1 MGRRHPDWIK
11 VKAPGDPNY
20 LRLKR
25 ILREKNLH
33 TVCEEAR
40 CPNIG
45 ECWGNKT
52 ATFLILGDT
61 CTRGCRFCAIDKG
74 KPLALDPEEPRN
86 VALVVKDLGLSH
98 IVVTSVNRDDLPD
111 GGAGHFAKTVFWI
124 KNLNPGIRVELL
136 IPDFAGNLAALETV
150 VNSGI
155 EILNHNIET
164 VPRLYGKVRPGHSY
178 ECSLN
183 ILREAKRLRRDPSTR
198 APALAGGSRSGF
210 RPTGVVEGATGLP
223 VGLHMLTKSGFMV
236 GVGETGDEVMTILRD
251 LREHE
256 VDIVTIGQYLQP
268 SNRQL
273 RVERYVSPEEFKEF
287 KTAGEKLGF
296 RHVESGPLV
305 RSSYHAWSHV
315 S

>member
-1 MGRRHPDWIK
+1 MPRRHPDWIK
-11 VKAPGDPNY
+11 VKSPGSPNY

-25 ILREKNLH
+25 LMREGNLH

-45 ECWGNKT
+45 ECWANKT

-74 KPLALDPEEPRN
+74 KPLALDPHEPRN
-86 VALVVKDLGLSH
+86 VALVVRDLGLRH

-111 GGAGHFAKTVFWI
+111 GGAGHYAKTVFWI
-124 KNLNPGIRVELL
+124 RQLNPGIRVELL
-136 IPDFAGNLAALETV
+136 IPDFEGNLQALESV

-178 ECSLN
+178 DCSLK
-183 ILREAKRLRRDPSTR
+183 ILQQAKRLR
-198 APALAGGSRSGF
+198 GG
-210 RPTGVVEGATGLP
+210 L
-223 VGLHMLTKSGFMV
+223 LTKSGFMV
-236 GVGETGDEVMTILRD
+236 GVGETRDEIMATLHD
-251 LREHE
+251 LRENN

-268 SNRQL
+268 TNRQL
-273 RVERYVSPEEFKEF
+273 KVERYVSPDEFREF
-287 KTAGEKLGF
+287 KTEADKLGF

-315 S
+315 N

>member
-1 MGRRHPDWIK
+1 MNSGGKPMGS
-11 VKAPGDPNY
+11 AA
-20 LRLKR
+20 
-25 ILREKNLH
+25 
-33 TVCEEAR
+33 EAM
-40 CPNIG
+40 IA
-45 ECWGNKT
+45 
-52 ATFLILGDT
+52 ATM
-61 CTRGCRFCAIDKG
+61 RCRFCAIDKG

-86 VALVVKDLGLSH
+86 VGLVVKDLGLAH
-98 IVVTSVNRDDLPD
+98 IVVTSVNRDDLLD

-124 KNLNPGIRVELL
+124 KRLNPGIRVEVL
-136 IPDFAGNLAALETV
+136 IPDFAGNLTALQTV

-183 ILREAKRLRRDPSTR
+183 VLKETKNLRGD
-198 APALAGGSRSGF
+198 
-210 RPTGVVEGATGLP
+210 V
-223 VGLHMLTKSGFMV
+223 LTKSGFML
-236 GVGETGDEVMTILRD
+236 GVGETGEEVMVTLRD

-273 RVERYVSPEEFKEF
+273 KVERYVTPEEFLALKS
-287 KTAGEKLGF
+287 AAEKLGF

-315 S
+315 N

>member
-1 MGRRHPDWIK
+1 MPRRHPDWIK
-11 VKAPGDPNY
+11 VKAPGNPNY

-25 ILREKNLH
+25 LMREKNLH

-86 VALVVKDLGLSH
+86 VAFVVKDLDLDH

-111 GGAGHFAKTVFWI
+111 GGAAHFAQTVFWI
-124 KNLNPGIRVELL
+124 KQLNPGTRVELL
-136 IPDFAGNLAALETV
+136 VPDFAGNLRSLETV
-150 VNSGI
+150 VDSGI

-178 ECSLN
+178 EGSLN
-183 ILREAKRLRRDPSTR
+183 LLKAAKEH
-198 APALAGGSRSGF
+198 
-210 RPTGVVEGATGLP
+210 RPEI
-223 VGLHMLTKSGFMV
+223 LTKSGFML
-236 GVGETGDEVMTILRD
+236 GVGETAHEVLATLQDLRD
-251 LREHE
+251 NH

-268 SNRQL
+268 STRQL
-273 RVERYVSPEEFKEF
+273 KVERYVTPEEFQEF
-287 KTAGEKLGF
+287 KAKAELLGF

-315 S
+315 A

>member
-1 MGRRHPDWIK
+1 MPRHHPDWIK
-11 VKAPGDPNY
+11 VKAPGNPNY
-20 LRLKR
+20 LHLKR

-33 TVCEEAR
+33 SVCEEAR

-86 VALVVKDLGLSH
+86 VALVVKDLGLEH

-111 GGAGHFAKTVFWI
+111 GGAGHFAKTVLWI
-124 KNLNPGIRVELL
+124 KSLNPGIRVELL
-136 IPDFAGNLAALETV
+136 IPDFDGNLQALETV
-150 VNSGI
+150 INSGI

-178 ECSLN
+178 DCSLN
-183 ILREAKRLRRDPSTR
+183 LLREAKKRRAD
-198 APALAGGSRSGF
+198 
-210 RPTGVVEGATGLP
+210 V
-223 VGLHMLTKSGFMV
+223 LTKSGFML
-236 GVGETGDEVMTILRD
+236 GVGETCEEVMRTLHD
-251 LREHE
+251 LRAHE

-268 SNRQL
+268 SSRQL
-273 RVERYVSPEEFKEF
+273 KVERYLTPEEFGEF
-287 KTAGEKLGF
+287 KRAADAMGF

-315 S
+315 N

>member
-1 MGRRHPDWIK
+1 MPRRHPDWIK
-11 VKAPGDPNY
+11 VKAPGNPNY
-20 LRLKR
+20 LRLKQ

-74 KPLALDPEEPRN
+74 KPAALNPEEPRN
-86 VALVVKDLGLSH
+86 VALVVKDLGLDH

-111 GGAGHFAKTVFWI
+111 GGAAHFAKTVFWI
-124 KNLNPGIRVELL
+124 KALNPQIRVELL
-136 IPDFAGNLAALETV
+136 IPDFDGNLQALKIV
-150 VNSGI
+150 VKSGI

-183 ILREAKRLRRDPSTR
+183 ILTEAKKFRDD
-198 APALAGGSRSGF
+198 
-210 RPTGVVEGATGLP
+210 V
-223 VGLHMLTKSGFMV
+223 LTKSGLML
-236 GVGETGDEVMTILRD
+236 GVGETYNEVIATLQE
-251 LREHE
+251 LREKK
-256 VDIVTIGQYLQP
+256 VDIVTLGQYLQP

-273 RVERYVSPEEFKEF
+273 KVDRYVTPDEFKEF
-287 KTAGEKLGF
+287 KMAGEKLGF

>member
-1 MGRRHPDWIK
+1 MQSLEHLKRFQRREPLSKMPRRHPDWIK
-11 VKAPGDPNY
+11 VKAPGNLNY
-20 LRLKR
+20 LRLKQ

-74 KPLALDPEEPRN
+74 KPVALDPEEPRN
-86 VALVVKDLGLSH
+86 VALVVKDLGLDH

-124 KNLNPGIRVELL
+124 KALNPQIRVELL
-136 IPDFAGNLAALETV
+136 IPDFEGNLQALKTV
-150 VNSGI
+150 VQSGI

-183 ILREAKRLRRDPSTR
+183 ILTEAKKFRDD
-198 APALAGGSRSGF
+198 
-210 RPTGVVEGATGLP
+210 V
-223 VGLHMLTKSGFMV
+223 LTKSGLML
-236 GVGETGDEVMTILRD
+236 GVGETYDEVIVTLQE
-251 LREHE
+251 LREKK
-256 VDIVTIGQYLQP
+256 VDIVTLGQYLQP

-273 RVERYVSPEEFKEF
+273 KVERYVTPDEFQEFKM
-287 KTAGEKLGF
+287 AGEKLGF

-315 S
+315 G

>member
-11 VKAPGDPNY
+11 VKAPGNPNY

-33 TVCEEAR
+33 SVCEEAR

-61 CTRGCRFCAIDKG
+61 CTRGCRLCAIDKG
-74 KPLALDPEEPRN
+74 RPAALDPDEPRN
-86 VALVVKDLGLSH
+86 VGLVVKELGLDH

-111 GGAGHFAKTVFWI
+111 GGAAHFAKTVFWI
-124 KNLNPGIRVELL
+124 KSVNPGIRVELL
-136 IPDFAGNLAALETV
+136 IPDFEGNLQALKIV
-150 VNSGI
+150 VESGI

-183 ILREAKRLRRDPSTR
+183 MLREAKKLRAD
-198 APALAGGSRSGF
+198 
-210 RPTGVVEGATGLP
+210 
-223 VGLHMLTKSGFMV
+223 MLTKSGFML
-236 GVGETGDEVMTILRD
+236 GVGENFDEVMTTLQNLRD
-251 LREHE
+251 NH

-273 RVERYVSPEEFKEF
+273 KVERYVPPAEFQELKAKAEQ
-287 KTAGEKLGF
+287 LGF

-315 S
+315 N

>member
-1 MGRRHPDWIK
+1 MPRRHPDWIK
-11 VKAPGDPNY
+11 VKAPGNLNY
-20 LRLKR
+20 LRLKQ

-45 ECWGNKT
+45 ECWSNKT

-74 KPLALDPEEPRN
+74 KPVALDPEEPRN
-86 VALVVKDLGLSH
+86 VALVVKELGLDH

-111 GGAGHFAKTVFWI
+111 GGAAHFAKTVFWI
-124 KNLNPGIRVELL
+124 KALNPQIRVELL
-136 IPDFAGNLAALETV
+136 IPDFEGNLQALRTV
-150 VNSGI
+150 VQSGI

-183 ILREAKRLRRDPSTR
+183 ILTEAKKFRDD
-198 APALAGGSRSGF
+198 
-210 RPTGVVEGATGLP
+210 V
-223 VGLHMLTKSGFMV
+223 LTKSGLML
-236 GVGETGDEVMTILRD
+236 GVGETYNEVVATLQE
-251 LREHE
+251 LREKK
-256 VDIVTIGQYLQP
+256 VDIVTLGQYLQP
-268 SNRQL
+268 STRQL
-273 RVERYVSPEEFKEF
+273 KVDRYVTPAEFKEL
-287 KTAGEKLGF
+287 KMAGEKLGF

-315 S
+315 G

>member
-1 MGRRHPDWIK
+1 MPRRHPDWIK
-11 VKAPGDPNY
+11 VKGPGNLDY

-74 KPLALDPEEPRN
+74 KPRALDPEEPRN
-86 VALVVKDLGLSH
+86 VALVVKDLRLDH

-111 GGAGHFAKTVFWI
+111 GGADHFAKTVFWI
-124 KNLNPGIRVELL
+124 KTLNPGIRVELL
-136 IPDFAGNLAALETV
+136 IPDFEGNLQALETV

-164 VPRLYGKVRPGHSY
+164 VPRLYGRVRPGHSY

-183 ILREAKRLRRDPSTR
+183 ILKHAKEMRDQ
-198 APALAGGSRSGF
+198 
-210 RPTGVVEGATGLP
+210 V
-223 VGLHMLTKSGFMV
+223 LTKSGFML
-236 GVGETGDEVMTILRD
+236 GVGETYDEVMATLKD
-251 LREHE
+251 LREKN

-273 RVERYVSPEEFKEF
+273 RVERYVTPDEFKEF
-287 KTAGEKLGF
+287 KAAAERLGF

-315 S
+315 R

>member
-1 MGRRHPDWIK
+1 MPRRHPDWIK
-11 VKAPGDPNY
+11 VKAPGSPNY
-20 LRLKR
+20 LRLKH

-86 VALVVKDLGLSH
+86 VALVVKDLGLDH

-124 KNLNPGIRVELL
+124 KALNPQIRVELL
-136 IPDFAGNLAALETV
+136 IPDFDGNLQALKTV
-150 VNSGI
+150 VESGI

-183 ILREAKRLRRDPSTR
+183 ILSEAKRYRDD
-198 APALAGGSRSGF
+198 
-210 RPTGVVEGATGLP
+210 V
-223 VGLHMLTKSGFMV
+223 LTKSGLML
-236 GVGETGDEVMTILRD
+236 GVGETHNEVIATLEELRD
-251 LREHE
+251 KK
-256 VDIVTIGQYLQP
+256 VDIVTLGQYLQP

-273 RVERYVSPEEFKEF
+273 KVDRYVTPDEFNEFKM
-287 KTAGEKLGF
+287 AGKKLGF

-315 S
+315 G

>member
-1 MGRRHPDWIK
+1 MPRRHPDWIK
-11 VKAPGDPNY
+11 VKAPGNPNY
-20 LRLKR
+20 LRLKH

-74 KPLALDPEEPRN
+74 RPAALDPEEPRN
-86 VALVVKDLGLSH
+86 VALVVKDLGLDH

-111 GGAGHFAKTVFWI
+111 GGAAHFAKTVFWI
-124 KNLNPGIRVELL
+124 KSLNPQIRVELL
-136 IPDFAGNLAALETV
+136 IPDFDGNLQALKTV
-150 VNSGI
+150 VESGI

-164 VPRLYGKVRPGHSY
+164 VPRLYGKVRPGHTY

-183 ILREAKRLRRDPSTR
+183 ILTEAKK
-198 APALAGGSRSGF
+198 F
-210 RPTGVVEGATGLP
+210 RGDV
-223 VGLHMLTKSGFMV
+223 LTKSGLML
-236 GVGETGDEVMTILRD
+236 GVGETYDEVIATLQE
-251 LREHE
+251 LREKK
-256 VDIVTIGQYLQP
+256 VDIVTLGQYLQP

-273 RVERYVSPEEFKEF
+273 KVDRYVTPDEFKEF
-287 KTAGEKLGF
+287 RMVGEKLGF

-315 S
+315 G

>member
-1 MGRRHPDWIK
+1 MPRRHPEWIK
-11 VKAPGDPNY
+11 VKAPGSPNY

-25 ILREKNLH
+25 ILRDKNLH

-45 ECWGNKT
+45 ECWGNNT

-86 VALVVKDLGLSH
+86 VALVVKDLGLDH

-111 GGAGHFAKTVFWI
+111 GGSSHFAKTVFWI
-124 KNLNPGIRVELL
+124 KSLSPATRVELL
-136 IPDFAGNLAALETV
+136 IPDFDGSLAAVKTV
-150 VNSGI
+150 VDSGI

-178 ECSLN
+178 ECSLDVLKSAKE
-183 ILREAKRLRRDPSTR
+183 LRSDL
-198 APALAGGSRSGF
+198 
-210 RPTGVVEGATGLP
+210 
-223 VGLHMLTKSGFMV
+223 LTKSGLML
-236 GVGETGDEVMTILRD
+236 GVGESYEEVVRTLHD
-251 LREHE
+251 LRRNQ
-256 VDIVTIGQYLQP
+256 VDIVTLGQYLQP

-273 RVERYVSPEEFKEF
+273 KVERYVTPAEFIEFKSAAE
-287 KTAGEKLGF
+287 ELGF

-315 S
+315 D

>member
-1 MGRRHPDWIK
+1 MPRRHPDWIK
-11 VKAPGDPNY
+11 VKAPGNPNY
-20 LRLKR
+20 LRLKH

-74 KPLALDPEEPRN
+74 KPASLDPEEPRN
-86 VALVVKDLGLSH
+86 VALVVKDLGLDH

-124 KNLNPGIRVELL
+124 KALNPQIRVELL
-136 IPDFAGNLAALETV
+136 IPDFEGNLQALKTV
-150 VNSGI
+150 VESGI

-164 VPRLYGKVRPGHSY
+164 VPRLYGKVRPGHTY

-183 ILREAKRLRRDPSTR
+183 ILTEAKKFRDH
-198 APALAGGSRSGF
+198 
-210 RPTGVVEGATGLP
+210 V
-223 VGLHMLTKSGFMV
+223 LTKSGLML
-236 GVGETGDEVMTILRD
+236 GVGETYNEVIATLQE
-251 LREHE
+251 LREKK
-256 VDIVTIGQYLQP
+256 VDIVTLGQYLQP

-273 RVERYVSPEEFKEF
+273 EVDRYVTPDEFKEF
-287 KTAGEKLGF
+287 KMTGEKLGF

-315 S
+315 G

>member
-11 VKAPGDPNY
+11 VKAPGNPNY
-20 LRLKR
+20 LRLKK
-25 ILREKNLH
+25 LMREKNLH

-86 VALVVKDLGLSH
+86 VGLTVQDLGLAH

-111 GGAGHFAKTVFWI
+111 GGANHFAKTVFWI
-124 KNLNPGIRVELL
+124 KSLNPGIRVELL
-136 IPDFAGNLAALETV
+136 IPDFEGDLDALKTV
-150 VNSGI
+150 VSSGI

-178 ECSLN
+178 ECSMN
-183 ILREAKRLRRDPSTR
+183 ILKTAKEI
-198 APALAGGSRSGF
+198 
-210 RPTGVVEGATGLP
+210 RPEV
-223 VGLHMLTKSGFMV
+223 LTKTGMML
-236 GVGETGDEVMTILRD
+236 GVGETKEEVMTTL
-251 LREHE
+251 HE
-256 VDIVTIGQYLQP
+256 LKESNVDIVTLGQYLQP
-268 SNRQL
+268 SPKL
-273 RVERYVSPEEFKEF
+273 MKVERYLHPEEFQEF
-287 KTAGEKLGF
+287 KSEADKLGF

-315 S
+315 N

>member
-1 MGRRHPDWIK
+1 MPRRHPDWIK
-11 VKAPGDPNY
+11 VKAPGSPNY

-74 KPLALDPEEPRN
+74 KPLALDPQEPRN
-86 VALVVKDLGLSH
+86 VALVIKDLGLDH

-111 GGAGHFAKTVFWI
+111 GGSSHFAKTVFWI
-124 KNLNPGIRVELL
+124 KRLSPGIRVELL
-136 IPDFAGNLAALETV
+136 IPDFDGNLAAVKTV
-150 VNSGI
+150 VDSGI

-183 ILREAKRLRRDPSTR
+183 VLKSAK
-198 APALAGGSRSGF
+198 GM
-210 RPTGVVEGATGLP
+210 RPDV
-223 VGLHMLTKSGFMV
+223 LTKSGFML
-236 GVGETGDEVMTILRD
+236 GVGESYEEVVRTLQD
-251 LREHE
+251 LRHNK
-256 VDIVTIGQYLQP
+256 VDIVTLGQYLQP

-273 RVERYVSPEEFKEF
+273 KVERYVTPDEFIEFKS
-287 KTAGEKLGF
+287 AAEKLGF

-315 S
+315 N

>member
-1 MGRRHPDWIK
+1 MPRRHPDWIK
-11 VKAPGDPNY
+11 VRAPGNPNY

-25 ILREKNLH
+25 ILRQKNLH

-74 KPLALDPEEPRN
+74 KPMALDPEEPRN
-86 VALVVKDLGLSH
+86 VALVVKDLGLDH

-111 GGAGHFAKTVFWI
+111 GGAHHFAKTVFWI
-124 KNLNPGIRVELL
+124 KALNPGIRVELL
-136 IPDFAGNLAALETV
+136 IPDFEGNILALETV

-183 ILREAKRLRRDPSTR
+183 ILKRAKEMCDQ
-198 APALAGGSRSGF
+198 
-210 RPTGVVEGATGLP
+210 V
-223 VGLHMLTKSGFMV
+223 LTKSGFML
-236 GVGETGDEVMTILRD
+236 GVGETYDEVMVTLKD
-251 LREHE
+251 LREKN

-273 RVERYVSPEEFKEF
+273 CVERYVTPDEFKEY
-287 KTAGEKLGF
+287 KAAAEKFGF

-315 S
+315 N

>member
-1 MGRRHPDWIK
+1 MPRRHPDWIK
-11 VKAPGDPNY
+11 VSAPGSATY

-25 ILREKNLH
+25 MIREKNLH

-45 ECWGNKT
+45 ECWNHKT

-86 VALVVKDLGLSH
+86 VALTVKELGLNH
-98 IVVTSVNRDDLPD
+98 IVITSVNRDDLPD
-111 GGAGHFAKTVFWI
+111 GGAAHFARTVFWV

-136 IPDFAGNLAALETV
+136 IPDFEGNLSALKTV
-150 VNSGI
+150 VESGI

-164 VPRLYGKVRPGHSY
+164 VPRLYGKVRPGHTY
-178 ECSLN
+178 ECSRN
-183 ILREAKRLRRDPSTR
+183 ILKTAKTM
-198 APALAGGSRSGF
+198 
-210 RPTGVVEGATGLP
+210 RPQVLTKTGL
-223 VGLHMLTKSGFMV
+223 ML
-236 GVGETGDEVMTILRD
+236 GVGETREEVMTTLED
-251 LREHE
+251 LRADD
-256 VDIVTIGQYLQP
+256 VDIVTLGQYLQP
-268 SNRQL
+268 SSRQL
-273 RVERYVSPEEFKEF
+273 KVDRYLDPTEFAEYKL
-287 KTAGEKLGF
+287 AGEKLGF

-315 S
+315 N

>member
-1 MGRRHPDWIK
+1 MPRRHPDWIK
-11 VKAPGDPNY
+11 VKAPGNPNY

-33 TVCEEAR
+33 SVCEEAR

-86 VALVVKDLGLSH
+86 IALVVNDLGLDH

-111 GGAGHFAKTVFWI
+111 GGAAHFAKTVFWI
-124 KNLNPGIRVELL
+124 KSFNPGIRVELL
-136 IPDFAGNLAALETV
+136 IPDFEGNLKAVETV

-155 EILNHNIET
+155 EILNHNVET
-164 VPRLYGKVRPGHSY
+164 VPRLYGKVRPGHTY
-178 ECSLN
+178 ECSVN
-183 ILREAKRLRRDPSTR
+183 ILKTAKTM
-198 APALAGGSRSGF
+198 
-210 RPTGVVEGATGLP
+210 RPEV
-223 VGLHMLTKSGFMV
+223 LTKTGMML
-236 GVGETGDEVMTILRD
+236 GVGETRDEVMATLHD
-251 LREHE
+251 LREND
-256 VDIVTIGQYLQP
+256 VDIVTLGQYLQP
-268 SNRQL
+268 SPKL
-273 RVERYVSPEEFKEF
+273 LKVERYLHPDEFKEF
-287 KTAGEKLGF
+287 KTAADKLGF

-305 RSSYHAWSHV
+305 RSSYHAWNHV
-315 S
+315 N

>member
-11 VKAPGDPNY
+11 VKAPGNPNY

-25 ILREKNLH
+25 LMREKNLH

-74 KPLALDPEEPRN
+74 KPQALDPEEPRN
-86 VALVVKDLGLSH
+86 VALTVKELGLDH
-98 IVVTSVNRDDLPD
+98 IVVTSVNRDDLAD
-111 GGAGHFAKTVFWI
+111 GGADHFAKTVFWI

-136 IPDFAGNLAALETV
+136 IPDFEGNPDALRTV
-150 VNSGI
+150 VDSGI

-164 VPRLYGKVRPGHSY
+164 VPRLYGKVRPGHTY
-178 ECSLN
+178 ECSVN
-183 ILREAKRLRRDPSTR
+183 ILRTAKKLQPS
-198 APALAGGSRSGF
+198 
-210 RPTGVVEGATGLP
+210 
-223 VGLHMLTKSGFMV
+223 MLTKTGMML
-236 GVGETGDEVMTILRD
+236 GVGETKDEVMTTLHD
-251 LREHE
+251 LRAND
-256 VDIVTIGQYLQP
+256 VDIVTLGQYLQP
-268 SNRQL
+268 SAKLL
-273 RVERYVSPEEFKEF
+273 RVERYVTPEEFVEF
-287 KTAGEKLGF
+287 KNEADKLGF

-315 S
+315 N

>member
-1 MGRRHPDWIK
+1 MPRRHPDWIK
-11 VKAPGDPNY
+11 VKAPGSPNY

-25 ILREKNLH
+25 ILRQKNLH

-52 ATFLILGDT
+52 ATFLILGNT

-86 VALVVKDLGLSH
+86 VALVVKDLGLDH

-111 GGAGHFAKTVFWI
+111 GGAAHFAKTVFWI
-124 KNLNPGIRVELL
+124 KTLNPQIRVELL
-136 IPDFAGNLAALETV
+136 IPDFDGNLQALKTV
-150 VNSGI
+150 VESAI

-164 VPRLYGKVRPGHSY
+164 VPRLYGKVRPGHTY

-183 ILREAKRLRRDPSTR
+183 ILTEAKR
-198 APALAGGSRSGF
+198 F
-210 RPTGVVEGATGLP
+210 RHDV
-223 VGLHMLTKSGFMV
+223 LTKSGLML
-236 GVGETGDEVMTILRD
+236 GVGETYDEVIATLQQ
-251 LREHE
+251 LRERK
-256 VDIVTIGQYLQP
+256 VDIVTLGQYLQP

-273 RVERYVSPEEFKEF
+273 KVDRYVTPDEFKEF
-287 KTAGEKLGF
+287 RMVGEKLGF

-315 S
+315 G

>member
-1 MGRRHPDWIK
+1 MPRRHPDWIK
-11 VKAPGDPNY
+11 VKAPGNPNY

-25 ILREKNLH
+25 LMREKNLH

-86 VALVVKDLGLSH
+86 VALVIKDLDLDH

-111 GGAGHFAKTVFWI
+111 GGAAHFAETVFWI
-124 KNLNPGIRVELL
+124 KQLNPGTRVELL
-136 IPDFAGNLAALETV
+136 VPDFAGNLQSLETV

-178 ECSLN
+178 QGSLN
-183 ILREAKRLRRDPSTR
+183 LLRAAKKH
-198 APALAGGSRSGF
+198 
-210 RPTGVVEGATGLP
+210 RPEI
-223 VGLHMLTKSGFMV
+223 LTKSGFML
-236 GVGETGDEVMTILRD
+236 GVGET
-251 LREHE
+251 EHE
-256 VDIVTIGQYLQP
+256 VLATLQDLRDSHADIVTIGQYLQP
-268 SNRQL
+268 SIRQL
-273 RVERYVSPEEFKEF
+273 KVERYVTPAEFREFKAAAEL
-287 KTAGEKLGF
+287 LGF

-315 S
+315 A

>member
-1 MGRRHPDWIK
+1 MPRRHPDWIK
-11 VKAPGDPNY
+11 VKAPGNPNY
-20 LRLKR
+20 LRLKK
-25 ILREKNLH
+25 LMREKNLH

-86 VALVVKDLGLSH
+86 VGLTVKDLGLDH
-98 IVVTSVNRDDLPD
+98 IVVTSVNRDDLLD

-136 IPDFAGNLAALETV
+136 IPDFEGNLDALKTV
-150 VNSGI
+150 VSSGI

-178 ECSLN
+178 ECSVN
-183 ILREAKRLRRDPSTR
+183 ILKTAKEI
-198 APALAGGSRSGF
+198 
-210 RPTGVVEGATGLP
+210 RPEV
-223 VGLHMLTKSGFMV
+223 LTKTGMML
-236 GVGETGDEVMTILRD
+236 GVGETKEEVMTTL
-251 LREHE
+251 HE
-256 VDIVTIGQYLQP
+256 LKEKNIDIVTLGQYLQP
-268 SNRQL
+268 SPKL
-273 RVERYVSPEEFKEF
+273 MKVERYLHPEEFQEF
-287 KTAGEKLGF
+287 KTEADKLGF

-315 S
+315 T

>member
-11 VKAPGDPNY
+11 VKAPGNPNY
-20 LRLKR
+20 LRLKHV
-25 ILREKNLH
+25 LREKNLH

-74 KPLALDPEEPRN
+74 KPVALDPEEPRN
-86 VALVVKDLGLSH
+86 VALVVKDLGLDH

-124 KNLNPGIRVELL
+124 KTLNPQIRVELL
-136 IPDFAGNLAALETV
+136 IPDFDGNLQALKTV
-150 VNSGI
+150 VESGI

-183 ILREAKRLRRDPSTR
+183 ILSEAKKYRDD
-198 APALAGGSRSGF
+198 
-210 RPTGVVEGATGLP
+210 V
-223 VGLHMLTKSGFMV
+223 LTKSGLML
-236 GVGETGDEVMTILRD
+236 GVGETYNEVIATLEELRD
-251 LREHE
+251 KK
-256 VDIVTIGQYLQP
+256 VDIVTLGQYLQP

-273 RVERYVSPEEFKEF
+273 KVDRYVTPDEFKQF
-287 KTAGEKLGF
+287 KMAGEKLGF

-315 S
+315 G

>member
-1 MGRRHPDWIK
+1 MVMVRRHPDWIK
-11 VKAPGDPNY
+11 VKAPGNPNY
-20 LRLKR
+20 LRLKK
-25 ILREKNLH
+25 LMREKNLH

-61 CTRGCRFCAIDKG
+61 CTRGCRFCAIGKG

-86 VALVVKDLGLSH
+86 VGLTVKDLGLDH

-111 GGAGHFAKTVFWI
+111 GGADHFAKTVFWI
-124 KNLNPGIRVELL
+124 KSLNPSIRVELL
-136 IPDFAGNLAALETV
+136 IPDFAGNLKALETV

-164 VPRLYGKVRPGHSY
+164 VPRLYGKVRPGHTYDGSV
-178 ECSLN
+178 N
-183 ILREAKRLRRDPSTR
+183 ILKTAKQM
-198 APALAGGSRSGF
+198 
-210 RPTGVVEGATGLP
+210 RPE
-223 VGLHMLTKSGFMV
+223 MLTKTGIML
-236 GVGETGDEVMTILRD
+236 GVGEAKEEVMTTL
-251 LREHE
+251 HE
-256 VDIVTIGQYLQP
+256 LKQNNVDIVTLGQYLQP
-268 SNRQL
+268 AAKL
-273 RVERYVSPEEFKEF
+273 MKVERYLHPDEFKEF
-287 KTAGEKLGF
+287 KAEADKMGF

-315 S
+315 N

>member
-11 VKAPGDPNY
+11 VKAPGHPNY

-74 KPLALDPEEPRN
+74 KPAALDPDEPRN
-86 VALVVKDLGLSH
+86 VALVVKELGLDH

-111 GGAGHFAKTVFWI
+111 GGAAHFAKTVFWI
-124 KNLNPGIRVELL
+124 KSLNPGIRVELL
-136 IPDFAGNLAALETV
+136 IPDFAGNFGAVRTV
-150 VNSGI
+150 VGAGI

-178 ECSLN
+178 RQSLD
-183 ILREAKRLRRDPSTR
+183 ILKEAKKM
-198 APALAGGSRSGF
+198 RSD
-210 RPTGVVEGATGLP
+210 L
-223 VGLHMLTKSGFMV
+223 LTKSGLMV
-236 GVGETGDEVMTILRD
+236 GVGETAEEVLATLRD
-251 LREHE
+251 LRAHE

-273 RVERYVSPEEFKEF
+273 KVERYVTPGEFQQFKSAAEEI
-287 KTAGEKLGF
+287 GF

-315 S
+315 A

>member
-1 MGRRHPDWIK
+1 MPRRHPEWIK
-11 VKAPGDPNY
+11 VKAPGSPNY

-74 KPLALDPEEPRN
+74 KPSALDPEEPRN
-86 VALVVKDLGLSH
+86 VALVVKDLGLDH

-111 GGAGHFAKTVFWI
+111 GGSSHFAKTVFWI
-124 KNLNPGIRVELL
+124 KSLSPGIRVELL
-136 IPDFAGNLAALETV
+136 IPDFDGNLAAVKTV
-150 VNSGI
+150 VDSDI

-183 ILREAKRLRRDPSTR
+183 VLKSAKEM
-198 APALAGGSRSGF
+198 
-210 RPTGVVEGATGLP
+210 RPEV
-223 VGLHMLTKSGFMV
+223 LTKSGFML
-236 GVGETGDEVMTILRD
+236 GVGESYEEVIGTLRD
-251 LREHE
+251 LRRNQ
-256 VDIVTIGQYLQP
+256 VDIVTLGQYLQP

-273 RVERYVSPEEFKEF
+273 KVERYVTPDEFIEFKS
-287 KTAGEKLGF
+287 AAEKLGF

-315 S
+315 N